1 MVVSNAH
8 WWQPLGETSL
18 RVTTGGKGRG
28 GRWRR
33 ICVYKP
39 ATFGA
44 AAAAAGATDVC
55 AWYRGVGTR
64 LAVRV
69 ARFCLL
75 CGTA

>member
-8 WWQPLGETSL
+8 RWQPFGETSL

-39 ATFGA
+39 ATFAAAAAA

-55 AWYRGVGTR
+55 ASYRGVDT
-64 LAVRV
+64 
-69 ARFCLL
+69 
-75 CGTA
+75 